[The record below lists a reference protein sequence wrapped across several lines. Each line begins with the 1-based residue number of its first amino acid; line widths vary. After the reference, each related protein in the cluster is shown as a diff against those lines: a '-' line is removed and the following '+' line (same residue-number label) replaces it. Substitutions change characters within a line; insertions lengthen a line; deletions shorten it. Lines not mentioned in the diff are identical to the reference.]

1 MNSFN
6 SYNSNLN
13 KSKLPPPVPPP
24 NVYVTGNKI
33 TPNVVGSIYYFYVK
47 TNTTFSIDKSI
58 PIDFT
63 LVSGGGG
70 CGTAVTASAGN
81 GGGGGHVLNRYGYT
95 YAANTPIYTKVGIGG
110 TGINQTFNSFT
121 PTNYSTIVGNDLNTY
136 ISTAGTVASAIN
148 TTDFMSFGGGAN
160 GAGSGFTY
168 PGMGGGGSTGGV
180 YNNVGRVGIGGGG
193 GGQTVITSVG
203 TTQIRGNNGSGNTTT
218 SGGKGG
224 DGQTGVDGIYYGGGG
239 GGGYFT
245 SGNTTSDGQGG
256 NGGGQNGSYSNS
268 APSPSTNTR
277 QTGYYKVNGAQVA
290 TRTGATGEQGG
301 GAGGVY
307 SDGTVY
313 GNVTN
318 GTVGAPGIIIV
329 RFKYP

>member
-13 KSKLPPPVPPP
+13 KSKVPPLSVLV
-24 NVYVTGNKI
+24 NGGKI
-33 TPNVVGSIYYFYVK
+33 SPNVVGSTYYFYVK
-47 TNTTFSIDKSI
+47 TNTTFSINKSI

-70 CGTAVTASAGN
+70 CGTAVTTSAGN

-95 YAANTPIYTKVGIGG
+95 YSANTPIYTKVGIGG
-110 TGINQTFNSFT
+110 TGINQNFNST
-121 PTNYSTIVGNDLNTY
+121 TTNYATIVSDNLNTY
-136 ISTAGTVASAIN
+136 ISTAGTVGTTIN
-148 TTDFMSFGGGAN
+148 TTNFLSFGGGAN
-160 GAGSGFTY
+160 TAGSGFTY

-180 YNNVGRVGIGGGG
+180 YNEVSGRVGIGGGG
-193 GGQTVITSVG
+193 GGQTVITSGG
-203 TTQIRGNNGSGNTTT
+203 TTQIRGNNGSGNTPT

-268 APSPSTNTR
+268 APAPSTNTR
-277 QTGYYKVNGAQVA
+277 QTGYYKVNVAQVA
-290 TRTGATGEQGG
+290 TRKGDTGEQGG

-307 SDGTVY
+307 SDGTIY
-313 GNVTN
+313 GNVSN